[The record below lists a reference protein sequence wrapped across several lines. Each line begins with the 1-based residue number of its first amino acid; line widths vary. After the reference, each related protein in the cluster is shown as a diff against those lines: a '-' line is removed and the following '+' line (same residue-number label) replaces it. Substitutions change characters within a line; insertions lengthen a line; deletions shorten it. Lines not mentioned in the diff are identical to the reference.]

1 MEKLIQ
7 RTRHAEKF
15 ALQREFSRIRRG
27 LGKEKDDPELSKELS
42 RLTVQAHRSV
52 EKRASRQ
59 KNRPRPAYDE
69 TLPITAKKEEIIEAI
84 RNHSVVVISGE
95 TGSGKTTQ
103 IPKFCLD
110 AGRGIEGKIGC
121 TQPRRIAAITV
132 AERIAEELGEA
143 PGRSAGYKIR
153 FTDQTSHD
161 GFIKIMTD
169 GILLAEAQGDRF
181 LNEYDTIIVDEAHE
195 RSLNIDFVLGILKTL
210 LKRRKNLK
218 LIITSATIDTEKF
231 SKAFDDAPVIEVSG
245 RMFPVEVRYAPPDP
259 ENGDEQSH
267 VDTAAAAVD
276 KICAESPYG
285 GDILVFMPT
294 EHDIRETC
302 EILEG
307 RDLRGTTILPLFAR
321 LSAQEQSRIFAK
333 TRGRKIV
340 VATNVAETSITI
352 PGIRYVVDTGLARI
366 SRYSP
371 RTRTTAL
378 PVTPIAKSSAD
389 QRLGRCGRVQNGIC
403 VRLFSEEDYEARPR
417 FTPPEILRANLAEVI
432 LRMIS
437 LRLGDPADFPFV
449 DPPSPKHIQ
458 DGFNLLLEL
467 GAIESDR
474 SGAEEQSSEGKPRY
488 LLTDQG
494 RLMARIPLD
503 PRLSRLL
510 LQAGEDGCLEEMMVI
525 AAALSIQD
533 PRERPSEKEEQA
545 DRAQK
550 PFLDDRSDFITLL
563 NIWNSAQEA
572 LKESMGSLRRF
583 CKTHFISFRRIR
595 EWRDVQSQIRSIL
608 EENGYKTP
616 KPGAVDFLPERYDPI
631 HRSVLSGFLSNI
643 ALKKEKYIYTAARNR
658 EAMIFP
664 GSGLFSN
671 PPPWIVA
678 AEMVETSR
686 LFARTAA
693 RIDPAWIEPLARNQC
708 RYTYLDPHWERNRGE
723 VTAKEQVSLYGLII
737 EPGRPVSY
745 GRIDPDEANDIF
757 IDSALITGDVRKPF
771 PFMTHNRKL
780 IQEIREMEDRVRR
793 RDLLVGETEMYR
805 FYKER
810 LPDVYDIRTLGGILK
825 KKKDRFLR
833 MRRDDL
839 LLNPPDQDQLELYP
853 KEISIGNTA
862 LPGDYRFEP
871 GAANDGL
878 TVRVHADMAGD
889 IPLQSLEWLVPG
901 LLKEKITALIKGL
914 PKEHRKRLVP
924 VTETVD
930 TILSEMPREPEQSLA
945 TALSRFIHRR
955 FNLSI
960 PASEWPLADLPDHLK
975 MRISVIDPAGK
986 ELRAGR
992 DPAILLQKSP
1002 ETARSDDLEETRR
1015 SWEKKGL
1022 TGWDFGDLPDAVE
1035 LKGKKGKTM
1044 TLYPGLKPSETEN
1057 GADLT
1062 LFPTRQEAAASHRE
1076 GVAALYEHHL
1086 SKNLKFL
1093 KKRLSLPK
1101 SAEKDARYFG
1111 GTVAVSEQ
1119 LYRAVIRDLFTA
1131 DIRTEKGFYRH
1142 GENAAGEMVEKGDE
1156 RQDLALRVIKAYSE
1170 ARGAIYDLEIG
1181 NRSNPKTLSF
1191 LKELRESLVRLVP
1204 ENFIDLY
1211 GPERLSHMERYI
1223 RAIAIRAQ
1231 RGLYSMDKDAAK
1243 ADDVLK
1249 HVQQLDRLIRELS
1262 PTVSDQKRAAI
1273 EEFFWM
1279 IEEYKVSLFAQELK
1293 TPFPVSAKRLSKK
1306 RQEIEMMI

>member
-7 RTRHAEKF
+7 RTRHAERF
-15 ALQREFSRIRRG
+15 ALRREFSRIRRG
-27 LGKEKDDPELSKELS
+27 LGKENEDPKLLKQLS
-42 RLTVQAHRSV
+42 RLEAQIRRSI
-52 EKRASRQ
+52 EKRSWREE
-59 KNRPRPAYDE
+59 KRPRPAYDE
-69 TLPITAKKEEIIEAI
+69 TLPITAKKEEIIKAI

-103 IPKFCLD
+103 IPKFCLE
-110 AGRGIEGKIGC
+110 AGRGIDGMIGC

-132 AERIAEELGEA
+132 AQRIAEELGEE
-143 PGRSAGYKIR
+143 PGQSVGYKIR
-153 FTDQTSHD
+153 FTDQTRENA
-161 GFIKIMTD
+161 FIKIMTD

-181 LNEYDTIIVDEAHE
+181 LNAYDTIIVDEAHE

-210 LKRRKNLK
+210 LKKRKDLK

-245 RMFPVEVRYAPPDP
+245 RMYPVEVRYAPPDP

-267 VDTAAAAVD
+267 VDAAGAAVD

-307 RDLRGTTILPLFAR
+307 RDLRGVTILPLFAR
-321 LSAQEQSRIFAK
+321 LSAQEQSRIFTK

-366 SRYSP
+366 SQYSP

-378 PVTPIAKSSAD
+378 PVTPVAKSSAD

-403 VRLFSEEDYEARPR
+403 IRLFSEEEYEARPR

-437 LRLGDPADFPFV
+437 LRLGDPAEFPFV

-467 GAIESDR
+467 GAVQ
-474 SGAEEQSSEGKPRY
+474 AEEGSGGKPRY
-488 LLTDQG
+488 HLTDQG

-510 LQAGEDGCLEEMMVI
+510 IQSGDEGCLEEMMVI

-545 DRAQK
+545 DRAQA
-550 PFLDDRSDFITLL
+550 PFVDERSDFITLL

-572 LKESMGSLRRF
+572 LKESTGSLRRF
-583 CKTHFISFRRIR
+583 CKTHFISFRRMR
-595 EWRDVQSQIRSIL
+595 EWRDVHSQIRSIL
-608 EENGYKTP
+608 EEHGYEP
-616 KPGAVDFLPERYDPI
+616 PRPGAVTFAPERYDAI

-664 GSGLFSN
+664 GSGLFRKPS
-671 PPPWIVA
+671 PWIVA

-693 RIDPAWIEPLARNQC
+693 AIDPAWIEPLARNQC

-745 GRIDPDEANDIF
+745 GRIDPDKANDIF
-757 IDSALITGDVRKPF
+757 IDSALIAGDVRKPF
-771 PFMTHNRKL
+771 SFMTHNRKL

-810 LPDVYDIRTLGGILK
+810 LPGVYDIRTLGGILK

-833 MRRDDL
+833 MRPEDL
-839 LLNPPDQDQLELYP
+839 LLNPPDQGQLELYP

-930 TILSEMPREPEQSLA
+930 TILSEMPREPDQSLA
-945 TALSRFIHRR
+945 TALSRFIHGR

-960 PASEWPLADLPDHLK
+960 PASEWPLEDLPDHLK
-975 MRISVIDPAGK
+975 MRISIIDPAGK
-986 ELRAGR
+986 EIRAGR
-992 DPAILLQKSP
+992 DPAILLQKAP
-1002 ETARSDDLEETRR
+1002 GTARSDDLEKTRR

-1035 LKGKKGKTM
+1035 LKGKKGKIM
-1044 TLYPGLKPSETEN
+1044 ILYPGLKPSETGK

-1062 LFPTRQEAAASHRE
+1062 LFPTRQEALSNHRE

-1086 SKNLKFL
+1086 SKDLKFL

-1101 SAEKDARYFG
+1101 SAEKEARYFS

-1156 RQDLALRVIKAYSE
+1156 RLEQALGVITAYGE
-1170 ARGAIYDLEIG
+1170 ARAALYDLEIA
-1181 NRSNPKTLSF
+1181 NRSNPKTLAF
-1191 LKELRESLVRLVP
+1191 LEELRESLVRLVP

-1211 GPERLSHMERYI
+1211 GPERLGHMERYI
-1223 RAIAIRAQ
+1223 RAITIRAQ

-1249 HVQQLDRLIRELS
+1249 HAQQLDRLIRELS
-1262 PTVSDQKRAAI
+1262 PTVSDEKRDAI

-1293 TPFPVSAKRLSKK
+1293 TPFPISAKRLSKK